1 MIKMDLKN
9 SKMQL
14 EGYFELLF
22 REFYEVYIAL
32 KQENVFTNDFLISIL
47 NDKKALEILKKSGE
61 QAYEDLQDD
70 MNYFADLLTVA
81 YVVKSGKELE
91 DVPIEKLNARHT
103 TIIKLMNGLDLE
115 EE

>member
-1 MIKMDLKN
+1 MDLKN

-32 KQENVFTNDFLISIL
+32 KQEDDFANAFLTSL
-47 NDKKALEILKKSGE
+47 LKDERALDILKKSGE
-61 QAYEDLQDD
+61 QAHKDLQDD

-81 YVVKSGKELE
+81 YVVKSGKELN
-91 DVPIEKLNARHT
+91 DIPIEKMNEGHS
-103 TIIKLMNGLDLE
+103 TIINLMNGLDLE